1 MKHRGR
7 IHFAML
13 LSSFEPYPLE
23 YFTTGLHLQVE
34 FGCHRCHE
42 RMEDTYHTVVAR
54 LRMMPRRQKKRKTRQ
69 GFTWQDGPAW
79 LTNVVTQCRGV
90 PNFEGGGFG

>member
-42 RMEDTYHTVVAR
+42 NGRHLSHCCCEAEDDAQEAEEEEDEAGFHMARWPRMVDK
-54 LRMMPRRQKKRKTRQ
+54 RR
-69 GFTWQDGPAW
+69 DAM
-79 LTNVVTQCRGV
+79 
-90 PNFEGGGFG
+90 